1 MVNLAV
7 KFHEHGNWARII
19 SHFLFNMK
27 NCYAAESA
35 FYLLRTFQHYRALP
49 AVPTGI
55 EKREPS
61 ERLDAHANEI
71 V

>member
-35 FYLLRTFQHYRALP
+35 FYLLRTFSTLSVDTCRWRRDRFASS
-49 AVPTGI
+49 GC
-55 EKREPS
+55 
-61 ERLDAHANEI
+61 
-71 V
+71 